1 MTKKQDTLHISSK
14 QKQQQEKQKQQKK
27 KQQEKQPVKKK
38 QSERLTYELMN
49 NGKVVKEFR
58 KEQSQK
64 QKPNHL
70 YVVAKHHGKFKSA
83 AIGVWKGHIFS
94 LTQVT
99 GTPEI
104 KQKTLAKLK
113 SSLPK
118 GVHVEKNRLTAQQT
132 MKQNIYKK
140 LFK

>member
-1 MTKKQDTLHISSK
+1 MTKKQDSSK
-14 QKQQQEKQKQQKK
+14 QKQ
-27 KQQEKQPVKKK
+27 QPVKKK

-70 YVVAKHHGKFKSA
+70 YVVAKHQGKFKSA
-83 AIGVWKGHIFS
+83 AIGVWKGHTFS
-94 LTQVT
+94 LTQAT

-104 KQKTLAKLK
+104 KEKTLAKLK
-113 SSLPK
+113 KSLPK

-132 MKQNIYKK
+132 MNQNIYKK